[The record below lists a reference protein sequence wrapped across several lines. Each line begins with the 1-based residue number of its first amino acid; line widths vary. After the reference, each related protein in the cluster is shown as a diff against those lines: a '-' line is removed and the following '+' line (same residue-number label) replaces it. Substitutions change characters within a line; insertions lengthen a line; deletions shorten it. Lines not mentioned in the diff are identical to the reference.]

1 MGMDSDRIR
10 AEIDRKISMRLGR
23 CLCDVII
30 NPDESAKFVCVGADF
45 VIIIKSSDEHKKCIL
60 NFMEQNNLKFT
71 VIDPDSSDGEYIME
85 LSGLSEIDL
94 PIIFSRKQGTVVDG
108 WRCPDYMEVLLQD
121 ER

>member
-1 MGMDSDRIR
+1 MSMDVSQIR
-10 AEIDRKISMRLGR
+10 AEIDRKIKDSHGR

-45 VIIIKSSDEHKKCIL
+45 VIVIKSSDEHKKCIL
-60 NFMEQNNLKFT
+60 NFLEQNNLKFT
-71 VIDPDSSDGEYIME
+71 MIDPDSSDGEYMME

-94 PIIFSRKQGTVVDG
+94 PIIFSGKQGTIVDG

-121 ER
+121 E